1 MHQLEYDSKNYGL
14 DSQSASNSSRGT
26 STTLREGSYIEYAAG
41 VIDGDGNFD
50 VRCSSDGKRRL
61 KSIRIKLANR
71 DIRILSTVKN
81 ILKCGKIRTNKSLS
95 TYQISTKSEL
105 ERVVKLLNGHIRLK
119 VPGFI
124 EACEYFEIPYIP
136 ANYVLSPNTPYLSGL
151 IDTDGS
157 ISFVYSQNVINLRI
171 ELKQNEY
178 SEKLNLD
185 GVIPGF
191 EPRVYKFHKRNQTR
205 NKIFYSIRFDFTE
218 VSKMIYLY
226 NFSMTSRLYSDFKFY
241 RFTQIKRFLEIRHF
255 KNSEK
260 GSPEHKA
267 YSKWVINFVS
277 HLNPIY
283 TKLTYLSELSL
294 G

>member
-1 MHQLEYDSKNYGL
+1 MYQLEYDSKNYEL

-26 STTLREGSYIEYAAG
+26 STTLRGGSYVEYAAG
-41 VIDGDGNFD
+41 VIDGAGNFD
-50 VRCSSDGKRRL
+50 VRRSSDGKKRL
-61 KSIRIKLANR
+61 QSIKIKLANR

-81 ILKCGKIRTNKSLS
+81 ILKCGKIRTNASLS
-95 TYQISTKSEL
+95 TYQISAESEL

-119 VPGFI
+119 VLGFV
-124 EACEYFEIPYIP
+124 EACEYFDIPYSS

-151 IDTDGS
+151 IDTEGS
-157 ISFVYSQNVINLRI
+157 ISFVYHQNVINLRI

-185 GVIPGF
+185 KAIPSF
-191 EPRVYKFHKRNQTR
+191 EPRVYKFHKRNQTK
-205 NKIFYSIRFDFTE
+205 NKIFYSIRFDFTR
-218 VSKMIYLY
+218 VDKMIYLY
-226 NFSMTSRLYSDFKFY
+226 NFSMSSRLYSDFKFY

-255 KNSEK
+255 KNSKK

-283 TKLTYLSELSL
+283 TKLTYLPELSL
-294 G
+294 S

>member
-1 MHQLEYDSKNYGL
+1 MYQLEYDSKNYEL

-50 VRCSSDGKRRL
+50 VRGLSNGKKRL
-61 KSIRIKLANR
+61 QSIKIKLANR
-71 DIRILSTVKN
+71 DIRILSMVKN

-95 TYQISTKSEL
+95 TYQISSKPEL
-105 ERVVKLLNGHIRLK
+105 KRVVKLLNGHIRLK

-124 EACEYFEIPYIP
+124 EACEYFEIPYIS
-136 ANYVLSPNTPYLSGL
+136 ANYVLLPNTPYLSGL

-157 ISFVYSQNVINLRI
+157 INFVYAQNVINLRI
-171 ELKQNEY
+171 ELKQNKY

-191 EPRVYKFHKRNQTR
+191 KPRVYKFHKRNQTK
-205 NKIFYSIRFDFTE
+205 NKIFYSIIFDFTKAD
-218 VSKMIYLY
+218 KMIYLY
-226 NFSMTSRLYSDFKFY
+226 NFSMASRLYSDFKFY

-255 KNSEK
+255 KKSEK

-267 YSKWVINFVS
+267 YSKWVINFVA
-277 HLNPIY
+277 HLNPVYI
-283 TKLTYLSELSL
+283 KLTYLSELSL